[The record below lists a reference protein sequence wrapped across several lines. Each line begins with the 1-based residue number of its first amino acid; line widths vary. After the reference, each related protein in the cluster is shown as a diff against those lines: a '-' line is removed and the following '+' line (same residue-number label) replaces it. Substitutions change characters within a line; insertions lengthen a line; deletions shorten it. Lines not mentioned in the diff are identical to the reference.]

1 MIPDSLKQLLSHVDG
16 HQRATWE
23 GRDVALFNMAWGK
36 WSLACKAHRC
46 CTFSQQATLAGYG

>member
-23 GRDVALFNMAWGK
+23 GRDVALFNMAWGEM
-36 WSLACKAHRC
+36 
-46 CTFSQQATLAGYG
+46 